1 MTIKVYIDMSALR
14 DYQMKAAMKLM
25 WSGFGFFL
33 GLIALVAVIGSAS
46 AAVPPPNPDPLTFT
60 KFIQL
65 MKIEHK
71 IEPGVHR
78 IFLTWQ
84 QKETASKIPYPMFAP
99 PILCAQFPELAG
111 QTLIVAAF
119 GETEMVHTCD

>member
-33 GLIALVAVIGSAS
+33 GLIALVVVVGSAS
-46 AAVPPPNPDPLTFT
+46 AAEPTDPTPLTFT

-71 IEPGVHR
+71 IEPGIHK

-84 QKETASKIPYPMFAP
+84 QKEATAKIPYPMFAP
-99 PILCAQFPELAG
+99 LILCAQFPELAG